1 MLLFVNPRISKET
14 RDESWKEEQEEKFGR
29 RRSKAVLKR
38 IFEDI
43 FVACNRRGI
52 SFGVLTPDIILLLPR
67 SNEVER
73 AKRQCGCRRG
83 CEARSD
89 ARHAGGSQDRCS
101 YACDCARM
109 NRAFVS
115 CERQPVRYTNNGS
128 LRFLT

>member
-1 MLLFVNPRISKET
+1 MLLFVNPRMSKET

-73 AKRQCGCRRG
+73 ARRQCGCRRG
-83 CEARSD
+83 WREAMRGTPVEVRIGVPMHAI
-89 ARHAGGSQDRCS
+89 ARG
-101 YACDCARM
+101 
-109 NRAFVS
+109 
-115 CERQPVRYTNNGS
+115 
-128 LRFLT
+128 